1 MQTSLPDTYRRTP
14 KGRRAEDILRS
25 CVHCG
30 FCNATCPTYQ
40 VLGDE
45 LDGPRGRIY
54 LLKEMFE
61 SQSVSAVA
69 STHLDRCLTCRACE
83 TTCPSGVAYGELL
96 ELGRDMQT
104 RQVRRGFLEALTRRW
119 LLAVVPRPERF
130 RRWAALGR
138 RVAWL
143 LPTRLRQQLPRKAAR
158 IQRIAAPAQPVAKVL
173 LLQGCVQ
180 RVATPEA
187 NAALTKLL
195 AKHHIAVTTVAA
207 EGCCGSL
214 SLHLGEED
222 QALRQ
227 VKANLQA
234 MGPLLQ
240 DHDAVISTA
249 SGCGV
254 TLKDYQRLLDED
266 DELASVAYH
275 FVRKVKDVSEYLA
288 GLGLAFDKLED
299 VRRVAVH
306 IPCTLQHGQGLGPAV
321 AQLLADAGYEL
332 VDVPDAHL
340 CCGSAGTY
348 SLLQPAL
355 SEEIRQRKLENL
367 QLHAPDVIVSAN
379 VGCQM
384 HLGAAA
390 GVPVRHWLEL
400 LQ

>member
-1 MQTSLPDTYRRTP
+1 MAINTFVSQDSL
-14 KGRRAEDILRS
+14 
-25 CVHCG
+25 
-30 FCNATCPTYQ
+30 
-40 VLGDE
+40 
-45 LDGPRGRIY
+45 
-54 LLKEMFE
+54 
-61 SQSVSAVA
+61 
-69 STHLDRCLTCRACE
+69 
-83 TTCPSGVAYGELL
+83 
-96 ELGRDMQT
+96 
-104 RQVRRGFLEALTRRW
+104 AL
-119 LLAVVPRPERF
+119 AERF
-130 RRWAALGR
+130 RRGKSSTLGFLQ
-138 RVAWL
+138 A
-143 LPTRLRQQLPRKAAR
+143 RLRQQLPRKAAR
-158 IQRIAAPAQPVAKVL
+158 TQPIAAPAQPVAKVL

-195 AKHHIAVTTVAA
+195 AKYDIEVTTVAA
-207 EGCCGSL
+207 ESCCGSL

-227 VKANLQA
+227 VKANLQV

-254 TLKDYQRLLDED
+254 TLKDYQRLLDDD
-266 DELASVAYH
+266 DEMAAVAYQ

-288 GLGLAFDKLED
+288 DLGIAFDKLEG

-321 AQLLADAGYEL
+321 AQLLNRAGYEL
-332 VDVPDAHL
+332 VEVPDAHL

-348 SLLQPAL
+348 SLLQPDL